1 MGTLTRLMKLALGAV
16 LANKTIRGALTS
28 SLAGAIR
35 WLTRP
40 STRAK
45 AETFMSGAAKAN
57 PGARAS
63 PLLTIF
69 EAAAGLFLLRYKKI
83 RWIAELLAFSGLG
96 ALLWDMLQKRQGGL
110 GDQSSRRD
118 SRKGVQVI
126 DMDEF
131 DVVDEDR

>member
-1 MGTLTRLMKLALGAV
+1 MGTLTRLIKLALGAV
-16 LANKTIRGALTS
+16 LANKAIRGALTS
-28 SLAGAIR
+28 SLAGAMR
-35 WLTRP
+35 WLARP

-45 AETFMSGAAKAN
+45 AETFVSGAAKAN

-63 PLLTIF
+63 PLLTLF

-118 SRKGVQVI
+118 SRKGAQVI

-131 DVVDEDR
+131 DVVEENR

>member
-16 LANKTIRGALTS
+16 LANKAIRGALTS
-28 SLAGAIR
+28 SLAGAMR
-35 WLTRP
+35 WLARP

-45 AETFMSGAAKAN
+45 AETFVSGAAKAN
-57 PGARAS
+57 PGSRTS
-63 PLLTIF
+63 PLLTLF

-110 GDQSSRRD
+110 GDQSTGRE

>member
-1 MGTLTRLMKLALGAV
+1 MIKLALGAV
-16 LANKTIRGALTS
+16 LANKAIRGALTS
-28 SLAGAIR
+28 SLAGAMR
-35 WLTRP
+35 WLARP

-45 AETFMSGAAKAN
+45 AETFVSGAAKAN

-63 PLLTIF
+63 PLLTLF

-118 SRKGVQVI
+118 SRKGAQVI

-131 DVVDEDR
+131 DVVEENR